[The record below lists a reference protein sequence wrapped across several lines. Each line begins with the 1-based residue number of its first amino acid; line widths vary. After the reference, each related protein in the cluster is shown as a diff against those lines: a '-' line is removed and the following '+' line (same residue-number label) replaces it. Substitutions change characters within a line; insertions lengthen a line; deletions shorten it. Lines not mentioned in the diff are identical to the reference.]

1 MGISKGLKRLFSKG
15 YIQEALASSGWLT
28 FSGQNITTRSA
39 MQQATVFNCVRVLSE
54 SVGMLP
60 CKLYQSDGRNRTPAL
75 KHPLYSLLE
84 CAPNEYMTAQE
95 FWELLMVC
103 LCLRGNFYAYKVKAL
118 GQISELLPVSPDI
131 VTPVLNDDWTVTYK
145 VNFKKGERLLT
156 QDELWHVR
164 LPTQDGL
171 IGLNPI
177 SHARQLLGLNQAM
190 EQHAATLFKNGAI
203 VSGVLET
210 DSTLT
215 QEAYDILK
223 KSFEAQH
230 SGTENAFG
238 NLILEAGLK
247 WKPISLN
254 MQDTQF
260 IEARRMNEAQIC
272 GLFRVPPHLVANL
285 EKMTLNN
292 IEHMSMSFVRF
303 SLVPYLTRIE
313 KRIKVG
319 LLDKTERNQYSA
331 KFNTGALLRG
341 DSKARSEFYMRLMQ
355 TGAISPN
362 EIRELE
368 EMNPREGGDIYLT
381 PLNMTADTGDTGK
394 MLSEGNDHADKE

>member
-1 MGISKGLKRLFSKG
+1 MGITKSLKRLFSKG
-15 YIQEALASSGWLT
+15 YLQEALASSGWLT
-28 FSGQNITTRSA
+28 FAGQNITTRSA

-60 CKLYQSDGRNRTPAL
+60 CKLYKTDDRHRIPAL

-103 LCLRGNFYAYKVKAL
+103 LCLRGNFYAYKVKTL

-131 VTPVLNDDWTVTYK
+131 VTPILNDDWTVTYK
-145 VNFKKGERLLT
+145 VGFKAGERLLT

-171 IGLNPI
+171 MGLNPI

-210 DSTLT
+210 DSAITP
-215 QEAYDILK
+215 EALEQLK
-223 KSFEAQH
+223 KNFAEQH
-230 SGTENAFG
+230 SGTENAHG
-238 NLILEAGLK
+238 ALILELGLK

-254 MQDTQF
+254 MQDSQF

-272 GLFRVPPHLVANL
+272 GLFRVPPHLVANM

-303 SLVPYLTRIE
+303 SLIPYLTRIE
-313 KRIKVG
+313 KRVKVG
-319 LLDKTERNQYSA
+319 LLDKAERNQYSA
-331 KFNTGALLRG
+331 KFTTSALLRG

-381 PLNMTADTGDTGK
+381 PLNMTPHISKPQGDD
-394 MLSEGNDHADKE
+394 NADKE

>member
-1 MGISKGLKRLFSKG
+1 MGITKGLKRLFSKG
-15 YIQEALASSGWLT
+15 FIQEALAQSGWLT
-28 FSGQNITTRSA
+28 FSGQSITTRSA

-60 CKLYQSDGRNRTPAL
+60 CKLYKTDDRHRVPAT
-75 KHPLYSLLE
+75 KHPLYHLLE

-103 LCLRGNFYAYKVKAL
+103 LCLRGNFYAYKVKTL

-131 VTPVLNDDWTVTYK
+131 VTPILNDDWTVTYK
-145 VNFKKGERLLT
+145 VGFKAGERLLT

-215 QEAYDILK
+215 AEAYDILK

-303 SLVPYLTRIE
+303 SLIPYLTRIE
-313 KRIKVG
+313 KRVKVG

-331 KFNTGALLRG
+331 KFTTSALLRG
-341 DSKARSEFYMRLMQ
+341 DSKARSEFYVRLMQ

-381 PLNMTADTGDTGK
+381 PLNMTPHTNQPQGDGDADQ
-394 MLSEGNDHADKE
+394 EPA